1 MEEKIQLEEVDVA
14 CQAQT
19 KQENNALLNAYKW
32 QTTPEGHTDMQGP
45 TGAAT
50 RGSRKWST
58 LQSWKR
64 SRSHPSTNTK
74 GADASSLTPAGTMKL
89 EATAVAKRSVFRRA
103 FSNPAKEVKEPGHAQ
118 DTEDTGRGDRL
129 RNYFRS
135 VSQRLLKKSVAS
147 LGPAHQEA
155 LADKPEVVH
164 CMPLTP
170 SPEVNVW
177 DISNFTLLDGQ
188 LILTN
193 RDEENTHRTRNRTGS
208 CLSGSSLQHACCL
221 EEVETAST
229 LKTLNGPR
237 FSRESLDQESIYVNQ
252 PNNVKGLLLKRTK
265 RKKPP
270 SKLDLSAISLSDGER
285 CHSMHSS
292 HDSLTTPLS
301 TVEMLDLS
309 TEKDVVIRPLHS
321 SILGEKFC
329 FEIITSEGSRCFACT
344 SVEERDRWIENL
356 RRIVQPNKDNC
367 ERVENTLSLWIYE
380 AKDILPKRKYFCELH
395 LDGTLYARTTSK
407 LNQGTIFWG
416 EHFEFENLP
425 PVSVVAIHLLQED
438 EKKKKKEHRELVPA
452 GSVSIKLSDLVS
464 RQHVEKWF
472 PVCKAAPNKEKLMA
486 PSIRVKGRYQNM
498 RVLPIVQY
506 KEFAEYIAFNYMEL
520 CTELEPAISVKDK
533 EELASS
539 LVHVLQC
546 TGKAKSFLIDLG
558 IAELDRFDVKESLIF
573 RENTLTTKAIDEYM
587 KLVGQKYLLSTL
599 GEFIVQL
606 YDSED
611 SCEVDPSK
619 CPSNDL
625 SDNQNNLRQ
634 SCEEVFRKI
643 TDSCDSF
650 PAELNEIFA
659 TWQEECFYRQKVGIG
674 QRLICASLFLRFL
687 CPAIMSPS
695 LFHLTQEYPSSNTS
709 RTLTLVAKVIQ
720 NLANFTRF
728 GDKEAYMGFMN
739 EFLEHNE
746 ENMKMFLQTISSQD
760 SEMQMSTY
768 DGYIDLA
775 TQLSV
780 LHSLLFS
787 IFITIDQ
794 QTKNRLEPLP
804 TILQAIQEGTPVPSG
819 ICTNPD
825 GLGSQEN
832 EKPGFLA
839 PRDLPKHSP
848 LVTKSTSMMSIQKNK
863 GREEERAFHGLVAS
877 QSFTKTKR
885 HIHRTQSV
893 PAGNRDH
900 RMQKRSSTEHLPKLL
915 QKEGA
920 VKMTCLH
927 ISPPGGVSMPQ
938 GRSRVQQSASLP
950 RRKSMVPWLRSCEG
964 TGQANKEMDYCWPS
978 ERYMKRITELQK
990 ELQMTKERQQ
1000 SLEARVEE
1008 MMGQLVALH
1017 ELQDSEQRLTD
1028 SPKQKENHPEQRHSR
1043 CASAEEK
1050 KRAQPRETPPIDT
1063 ERRIIGLEARLSI
1076 LEREYTLMLARV
1088 NHPDEITET
1097 MNHALPN
1104 RMERSTFEVREN
1116 GNGSLSI

>member
-1 MEEKIQLEEVDVA
+1 MEDQIQPEEADGA
-14 CQAQT
+14 CQAQA
-19 KQENNALLNAYKW
+19 KPENNALLDAYKW
-32 QTTPEGHTDMQGP
+32 QTTAEGHRATQSP
-45 TGAAT
+45 TGAST
-50 RGSRKWST
+50 QGSRKWGK

-64 SRSHPSTNTK
+64 SRSHPSTNK
-74 GADASSLTPAGTMKL
+74 AEESASTPAGSKQL

-103 FSNPAKEVKEPGHAQ
+103 VSNPVRVKETDQEQETG
-118 DTEDTGRGDRL
+118 GRGDRL
-129 RNYFRS
+129 RSYFRS
-135 VSQRLLKKSVAS
+135 VSQRLLKKSAAS
-147 LGPAHQEA
+147 LGPEQPAAAE
-155 LADKPEVVH
+155 DKPPAVH

-188 LILTN
+188 LMLTN
-193 RDEENTHRTRNRTGS
+193 RDEENTYRTRNRTGS
-208 CLSGSSLQHACCL
+208 CLSGSSLQHACSL
-221 EEVETAST
+221 DKVETAST
-229 LKTLNGPR
+229 LKTLNGPK
-237 FSRESLDQESIYVNQ
+237 FPRESLDQEIISVNQ

-265 RKKPP
+265 RKRPP
-270 SKLDLSAISLSDGER
+270 SKLDLSATSLSDGER
-285 CHSMHSS
+285 CQSVHSS
-292 HDSLTTPLS
+292 RDSLNSPLN

-329 FEIITSEGSRCFACT
+329 FEVITSEGSRCFACT

-395 LDGTLYARTTSK
+395 LDGSLYARTTSK

-425 PVSVVAIHLLQED
+425 PVSVVSIHLLQED
-438 EKKKKKEHRELVPA
+438 EKKKKKDPRDSTPA
-452 GSVSIKLSDLVS
+452 GSVTIKLSDLVS

-472 PVCKAAPNKEKLMA
+472 PVCKAAPSKEKPVA

-506 KEFAEYIAFNYMEL
+506 KEFAEYIAFNYTEL

-546 TGKAKSFLIDLG
+546 TGKAKAFLIDLG

-587 KLVGQKYLLSTL
+587 KLVGHKYLLNTL
-599 GEFIVQL
+599 GEFILQL

-643 TDSCDSF
+643 TDSCYSF

-659 TWQEECFYRQKVGIG
+659 TWQEECFYRQKVEIG

-687 CPAIMSPS
+687 CPAVMSPS
-695 LFHLTQEYPSSNTS
+695 LFHLTQEYPSSSTS

-746 ENMKMFLQTISSQD
+746 ENMKMFLQTISSRE

-794 QTKNRLEPLP
+794 QTKDRLEPLP

-819 ICTNPD
+819 ICTNPN
-825 GLGSQEN
+825 GLSSGEN

-839 PRDLPKHSP
+839 PKDLPKHSP
-848 LVTKSTSMMSIQKNK
+848 LVTKSISMMSIQKNK
-863 GREEERAFHGLVAS
+863 GREEERAFHGLVTS
-877 QSFTKTKR
+877 QSFTKTRR

-893 PAGNRDH
+893 PAGSRDN
-900 RMQKRSSTEHLPKLL
+900 RMQKRSSTEHLPQLL

-920 VKMTCLH
+920 RKIACLQ
-927 ISPPGGVSMPQ
+927 ISPPGCVSMPQ
-938 GRSRVQQSASLP
+938 GRPRVRQSASLP
-950 RRKSMVPWLRSCEG
+950 RRKSTVPWLRSSEEA
-964 TGQANKEMDYCWPS
+964 GQANKEMDHCWPS
-978 ERYMKRITELQK
+978 EQYTKQITELQN
-990 ELQMTKERQQ
+990 ELQVTKERQQ
-1000 SLEARVEE
+1000 SLEARLEE
-1008 MMGQLVALH
+1008 MLGQLKALH
-1017 ELQDSEQRLTD
+1017 QLHDSQRRL
-1028 SPKQKENHPEQRHSR
+1028 SGPLKLKENHLEQRYSR
-1043 CASAEEK
+1043 RASAEEK
-1050 KRAQPRETPPIDT
+1050 KRGQPEEAPHCDT
-1063 ERRIIGLEARLSI
+1063 DQRITGLEERLSI

-1088 NHPDEITET
+1088 NNPEEVAKTL
-1097 MNHALPN
+1097 NHVLPN
-1104 RMERSTFEVREN
+1104 QIDASTVEVREN